1 MFRDD
6 WVMGYTRSQTA
17 PQWTCTNLQKMDTIY
32 FNGRKDWLDSYDHP
46 FWQWGWVHPRIRS
59 GVRHPMWYVLLDLI
73 KVPTCKS
80 HTCQWFPPKVLHK
93 VVVSDTKRDDDW
105 FTNKV
110 PQAPKSK
117 VLFFPLSPTKKKL
130 IPYRYERTNVCCCF
144 FKIMSTRRCCFFVLV
159 DLQFNYWLILCL
171 FIHNFNYMDYNMM
184 HLQTVN

>member
-1 MFRDD
+1 
-6 WVMGYTRSQTA
+6 
-17 PQWTCTNLQKMDTIY
+17 MDTIY

-93 VVVSDTKRDDDW
+93 VVVSDTIRDDDDW

-117 VLFFPLSPTKKKL
+117 VLFFPLSSKKKKL

-144 FKIMSTRRCCFFVLV
+144 FLIMSTRRCWVFCTGRS
-159 DLQFNYWLILCL
+159 
-171 FIHNFNYMDYNMM
+171 
-184 HLQTVN
+184 TV

>member
-1 MFRDD
+1 
-6 WVMGYTRSQTA
+6 
-17 PQWTCTNLQKMDTIY
+17 MDTIY

-93 VVVSDTKRDDDW
+93 VVVSDTIRDDDDW

-117 VLFFPLSPTKKKL
+117 VLFSPLSPKKKKL

-144 FKIMSTRRCCFFVLV
+144 FLIMSTRRCWVFCTGRS
-159 DLQFNYWLILCL
+159 
-171 FIHNFNYMDYNMM
+171 
-184 HLQTVN
+184 TV

>member
-1 MFRDD
+1 
-6 WVMGYTRSQTA
+6 
-17 PQWTCTNLQKMDTIY
+17 MDTIY

-93 VVVSDTKRDDDW
+93 VVVSDTIRDDDDW

-117 VLFFPLSPTKKKL
+117 VLFFPLSPKKKKL
-130 IPYRYERTNVCCCF
+130 IPYRYERTNVCCCCF
-144 FKIMSTRRCCFFVLV
+144 LIMSTRRCWVFCTGRS
-159 DLQFNYWLILCL
+159 
-171 FIHNFNYMDYNMM
+171 
-184 HLQTVN
+184 TV

>member
-6 WVMGYTRSQTA
+6 WVMGYTHSQTMHHNELVLTYRK
-17 PQWTCTNLQKMDTIY
+17 WTLYILMGEKTDWTVMIIPSGSEDECT
-32 FNGRKDWLDSYDHP
+32 
-46 FWQWGWVHPRIRS
+46 RIRS

-93 VVVSDTKRDDDW
+93 VVVSDTIRDDDDW

-117 VLFFPLSPTKKKL
+117 VLFSPLSPKKKKL

-144 FKIMSTRRCCFFVLV
+144 FLIMSTRRCWVFCTGRS
-159 DLQFNYWLILCL
+159 
-171 FIHNFNYMDYNMM
+171 
-184 HLQTVN
+184 TV